1 VFSNNQQARE
11 VVLEGC
17 ASLVVVVV
25 ASCSRLGSLVLSPP
39 SSRGSDGGV
48 ARLVIEGCAALTRVA
63 LPPGTSPLP
72 PTGSIEVRPATTRCL
87 GCAR

>member
-1 VFSNNQQARE
+1 MFSNNQQARE

-17 ASLVVVVV
+17 ASLVAVVV

-48 ARLVIEGCAALTRVA
+48 ERLVIEGCAALTEPRPVA
-63 LPPGTSPLP
+63 ADGVDRGRRT
-72 PTGSIEVRPATTRCL
+72 
-87 GCAR
+87 